1 MFRLYTGHYRASHL
15 ASCAPYITDPA
26 VGEEY
31 SLLQGQETMMMMMI
45 MMMIMMMMMIM
56 IMMIMMMMMMMMML
70 MMMLMML
77 MMIRWI
83 AL

>member
-31 SLLQGQETMMMMMI
+31 SLLQGQETMMM
-45 MMMIMMMMMIM
+45 IMMMMMMM
-56 IMMIMMMMMMMMML
+56 IMMIMMMMMMIFSSKDRSQL
-70 MMMLMML
+70 
-77 MMIRWI
+77 
-83 AL
+83 